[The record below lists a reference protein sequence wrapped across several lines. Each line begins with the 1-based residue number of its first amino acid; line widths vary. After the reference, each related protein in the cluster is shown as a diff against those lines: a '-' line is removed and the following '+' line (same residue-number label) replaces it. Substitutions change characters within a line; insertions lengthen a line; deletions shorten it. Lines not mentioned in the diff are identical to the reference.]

1 MYGMY
6 AYAMSYYYYYYYY
19 AVAAISTGLHRV
31 SQKKG
36 DTFIFMIISENP
48 F

>member
-6 AYAMSYYYYYYYY
+6 AYAMSYYYYYYY

-31 SQKKG
+31 SQKKA
-36 DTFIFMIISENP
+36 TLLFL
-48 F
+48 